1 MGTSCSWPSD
11 DDKVE
16 VDKDVVNEP
25 LLDKVEVS
33 VGEVE
38 ERLDGWFLMCCLSL
52 NGLTMMVSGDPDCR
66 SCYFGSEW
74 SRPEQSWPFGFCS
87 ISW

>member
-1 MGTSCSWPSD
+1 M
-11 DDKVE
+11 
-16 VDKDVVNEP
+16 DKDVVNEP

-33 VGEVE
+33 DGEVME
-38 ERLDGWFLMCCLSL
+38 CVKRVSEWCLSL
-52 NGLTMMVSGDPDCR
+52 NGLTDMVSGDPDCR